1 MSPVSF
7 LQKPVRWL
15 QHIAANPNA
24 YTAGPNFAY
33 EVVMARTSD
42 EDMAGLDLSRTA
54 VMINGAERVR
64 GSTVRRFNERFAQ
77 SGDIGELTSVD
88 ELTKVLG
95 HILEDA
101 SAGGVGADLE
111 RILPG
116 QLHEGGDLVEDARD
130 VILLHHGR
138 RAFSAR

>member
-1 MSPVSF
+1 MERQDAVATE
-7 LQKPVRWL
+7 R
-15 QHIAANPNA
+15 
-24 YTAGPNFAY
+24 
-33 EVVMARTSD
+33 R
-42 EDMAGLDLSRTA
+42 DL
-54 VMINGAERVR
+54 VD
-64 GSTVRRFNERFAQ
+64 ERFAQ